1 MYNTEIA
8 EILEQV
14 RSILSY
20 QLCLPLDAVAPS
32 ATLEG
37 DLGMDRL
44 DFAEMCIAL
53 EDAFDVEI
61 NEMRNLQ
68 TVSDIAAFLGRRML
82 PSAQYADARI
92 ACGMAF
98 P

>member
-1 MYNTEIA
+1 MSSAEVA
-8 EILEQV
+8 EILKTV

-44 DFAEMCIAL
+44 DFAEMCIAM
-53 EDAFDVEI
+53 EETFDVEI
-61 NEMRNLQ
+61 DEKRNFRA
-68 TVSDIAAFLGRRML
+68 VFDIAAFLGKRVL
-82 PSAQYADARI
+82 PSTQYADA
-92 ACGMAF
+92 
-98 P
+98 